1 MTRILLACMALAFV
15 FTSCEPRSQK
25 AAEYNDSI
33 ISHQIAIS
41 DAFDALDT
49 TFNDYV
55 AEDMDYAH
63 LMLRSKIETGQR
75 VLDTLGNFKND
86 DVLLKA
92 ARELFLF
99 YEDISTAEYIEMIN
113 IMKIPDSLYSQ
124 EDQES
129 ASTVETKI
137 ISRFTG
143 AQKEFTDIQ
152 VEFGEK
158 YNVLFVEDEEE

>member
-1 MTRILLACMALAFV
+1 MAIAMV

-33 ISHQIAIS
+33 ISHQIEIS

-49 TFNDYV
+49 TFNEYV
-55 AEDMDYAH
+55 PKDMDYAH

-75 VLDTLGNFKND
+75 VLDTLGTFKD
-86 DVLLKA
+86 DPLLLDA
-92 ARELFLF
+92 AHELFQF
-99 YEDISTAEYIEMIN
+99 YEDISNAEYVEMIN
-113 IMKIPDSLYSQ
+113 IMKIPDSLYTQ
-124 EDQES
+124 EDQER
-129 ASTVETKI
+129 ASEVETRI

-143 AQKEFTDIQ
+143 AQKKFTDAQ

-158 YNVLFVEDEEE
+158 YNVLFEESEE